1 MFSEPYMPEL
11 RDTLQAARRR
21 QLRLETRHVRQSV
34 HDGAGHELVQTSS
47 RKQFKPATVEFGV
60 IVAATAAGIAA
71 AFCSAIAIVRR

>member
-11 RDTLQAARRR
+11 RDTLQAARGR

-47 RKQFKPATVEFGV
+47 RKQFKPATLV

-71 AFCSAIAIVRR
+71 AFCSAIANVRR